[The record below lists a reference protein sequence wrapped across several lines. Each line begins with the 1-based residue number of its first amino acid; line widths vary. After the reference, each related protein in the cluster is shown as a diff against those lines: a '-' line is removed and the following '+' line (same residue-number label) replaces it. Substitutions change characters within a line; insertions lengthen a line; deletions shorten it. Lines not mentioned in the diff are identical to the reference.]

1 MHIRVAATTVHRA
14 VVKGTVFIVDVTAY
28 AGYRW
33 TSYQQL
39 IVYGAVR
46 GVTNCTA
53 LAHRFMLEDKRTSL
67 FLVALEAFFIPSQQT
82 GT

>member
-1 MHIRVAATTVHRA
+1 MHIRVAATA
-14 VVKGTVFIVDVTAY
+14 VLVVVNRTVFIVDMTTY

-33 TSYQQL
+33 TCDKEL
-39 IVYGAVR
+39 IAYGAVW
-46 GVTNCTA
+46 GVTDCTA
-53 LAHRFMLEDKRTSL
+53 LAHRFVLEDKRASL